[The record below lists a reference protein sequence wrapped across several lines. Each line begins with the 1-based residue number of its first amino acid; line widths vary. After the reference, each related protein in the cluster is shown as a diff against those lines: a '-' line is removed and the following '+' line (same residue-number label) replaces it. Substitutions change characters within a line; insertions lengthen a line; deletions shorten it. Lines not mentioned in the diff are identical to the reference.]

1 VTFPVNMLSEFYD
14 WFVSDGSTNV
24 IELTFSTSKTM
35 FDSGSCTTL
44 RNPIA
49 SSSFSFHSVRACEDL
64 AYTVYGSQTWP
75 VCTKVNGNTT
85 RESAAT
91 SGVRPGVF
99 PCAAPLLLPPKPR
112 TNPVLRCVGGSVKFE
127 SVNRSKGIG

>member
-1 VTFPVNMLSEFYD
+1 VTSPVNMLSEFYD
-14 WFVSDGSTNV
+14 WFVGDGTTNV
-24 IELTFSTSKTM
+24 IELSISTSKTM
-35 FDSGSCTTL
+35 FDSCTTL

-64 AYTVYGSQTWP
+64 AYTVYESPTWP
-75 VCTKVNGNTT
+75 VCRKVNGNTT
-85 RESAAT
+85 RESVAT

-99 PCAAPLLLPPKPR
+99 ACAAPPLFPPRPR
-112 TNPVLRCVGGSVKFE
+112 GNPVLRCVGGSVKFE